1 MANNDMRR
9 ARRYIERT
17 IHRIET
23 DPYAVVSNA
32 LYISHRHSRSG
43 NIKASELLLSVGDPT
58 IIVDTETRSVKVSC
72 GKADKSHRYPIESPV
87 GDIAAMLDAAMV
99 E

>member
-1 MANNDMRR
+1 MIRNDTKR

-32 LYISHRHSRSG
+32 LYISHRHSRAG
-43 NIKASELLLSVGDPT
+43 NIKASELFLAVGDPT

-72 GKADKSHRYPIESPV
+72 GKADKIHRYPIESPV
-87 GDIAAMLDAAMV
+87 GEIAAMIEEAMV